1 MSEHALATRLAVDIG
16 GTFTDIVLEGP
27 QGRVTAKVLTT
38 PRAPEQAVIEGIGR
52 VLQETGLQPSDIAL
66 FLHGT
71 TLATNAV
78 IQRRG
83 AVTALLTTEGF
94 RDTVDIADES
104 RYDQYDLDID
114 KPAPLTP
121 RRYRLTAPE
130 RIDVDGSVVTPLD
143 EDAVAALL
151 PEIERLGVESLAIGF
166 LHSYVNPDHERRAGA
181 ILKALRPDLYIT
193 LSSDVCPEIREY
205 ERLTTAT
212 VNAYVQ
218 KLMASYL
225 DRLEA
230 EVARIG
236 LDCPLLLMSSGGGLV
251 TVETA
256 KLQPVRLIESGPAGG
271 AILAATIAR
280 EGDWDR
286 VLSFDMGGTTA
297 KICLIDDY
305 APQSARTFEVDRAAR
320 FLKGSGLRI
329 RIPVIE
335 MVEIGAGGGSIA
347 HLDETRRIAVGPDS
361 AGSEPGPV
369 CYGRG
374 GTEPAVTDA
383 DVVLGRI
390 DPDDFAGGRIRLDAM
405 GAEQAL
411 ARVIGE
417 PLRMDGLTAAFGVA
431 EMVDETMASAAR
443 VHAVEHGKDLGD
455 RTLIAF
461 GGAAPLHACRLAAK
475 LGIAR
480 VVIPSGAGVGSA
492 VGFLRAPVAYE
503 VVRSRYMRLA
513 GIDLDVVNSLFA
525 DMVAEAEA
533 VVRAGAPDADLVQR
547 RSAAMRYVGQGHEI
561 AVELPPRPL
570 TADDLP
576 AVAEGFEAAYRQL
589 YGRTIPGLD
598 IEVLNYALT
607 LQAPVPAPEPLALPE
622 PRPAPDAIGLRR
634 LFDPVTT
641 TVIEAPVYRRADLV
655 PGSALAGPAVIV
667 ETDTSV
673 VVLSPFNA
681 RVDARDAIVL
691 ERDRT

>member
-1 MSEHALATRLAVDIG
+1 MSGNALVTRLAVDIG
-16 GTFTDIVLEGP
+16 GTFTDIVLERP
-27 QGRVTAKVLTT
+27 DGRTTAKVLTT
-38 PRAPEQAVIEGIGR
+38 PRAPEQAVIDGIGR
-52 VLQETGLQPSDIAL
+52 VLQEAGLRPSDVGL
-66 FLHGT
+66 LLHGT

-94 RDTVDIADES
+94 RDTVEIADES
-104 RYDQYDLDID
+104 RFDQYDLNID

-121 RRYRLTAPE
+121 RRYRLTVPE
-130 RIDVDGSVVTPLD
+130 RVDVDGRVVTPLD

-151 PEIERLGVESLAIGF
+151 PELDRLGVQSLAIGF
-166 LHSYVNPDHERRAGA
+166 LHSYVNPDHERRAGE

-205 ERLTTAT
+205 ERLTTAS

-218 KLMASYL
+218 PLMASYL

-230 EVARIG
+230 EIG
-236 LDCPLLLMSSGGGLV
+236 RLGMDCPLLLMSSGGGLV

-271 AILAATIAR
+271 AILAAVIAQ
-280 EGDWDR
+280 EGGWQR

-305 APQSARTFEVDRAAR
+305 TPQTARTFEVDRAAR

-390 DPDDFAGGRIRLDAM
+390 DPDDFAGGRIRLDAS

-475 LGIAR
+475 LGIGR
-480 VVIPSGAGVGSA
+480 IVIPAGAGVGSA

-513 GIDLDVVNSLFA
+513 HLDLETVNGLFA

-533 VVRAGAPDADLVQR
+533 VVRAGAPDASLAQS

-561 AVELPPRPL
+561 TVELPPRAL
-570 TADDLP
+570 AQDDLP
-576 AVAEGFEAAYRQL
+576 AVAQGFEEAYRRL

-598 IEVLNYALT
+598 IEVLNYALALT
-607 LQAPVPAPEPLALPE
+607 APLPAPVPSAVPE
-622 PRPAPDAIGLRR
+622 PRPAPEPVGRRR

-641 TVIEAPVYRRADLV
+641 GVIEAPVYRRGDLV
-655 PGSALAGPAVIV
+655 PGSALEGPAVIV
-667 ETDTSV
+667 ETDTSI
-673 VVLSPFNA
+673 VVLAPFDA
-681 RVDARDAIVL
+681 RVDAMGAVVL
-691 ERDRT
+691 ESARP